1 MTKYLFLACYI
12 WIAPLYAQSVLPAPQ
27 LISPE
32 KQKVIAILAY
42 FPELLNIPIEFK
54 WEKVSES
61 NQYRFQMH
69 KDSLSFKTLIVD
81 RITSDT
87 QITLDSLYHKSKVFR
102 YSAFSTWRV
111 KSINTITNLE
121 SDWSETRSIFLAM
134 AISNENEAPKTHE
147 IQAPYPNPFSNQLSI
162 PIQISKPTSVQID
175 LYDLLGRHITT
186 IYQAILQQNIT
197 IEWIPKHLPA
207 SSYLLAIKSDFSINT
222 FIISH
227 HH

>member
-1 MTKYLFLACYI
+1 MKKYFLLTCWLWTVPI
-12 WIAPLYAQSVLPAPQ
+12 YAQSGLPAPQ

-42 FPELLNIPIEFK
+42 FPELLNIPMEFK
-54 WEKVSES
+54 WVKVAKASH
-61 NQYRFQMH
+61 YRFQMH

-186 IYQAILQQNIT
+186 IHQGILHQDTT
-197 IEWIPKHLPA
+197 IDWMSKNLSKA
-207 SSYLLAIKSDFSINT
+207 SYILVIQSDFFTNS
-222 FIISH
+222 FIISYH
-227 HH
+227 H